1 MSDEV
6 VLNVKNL
13 SISFRRYRNL
23 TPALRDVSLEI
34 RSGEIVG
41 LVGESG
47 CGKSLTALAIMGL
60 LPKNAEVV
68 SGSIAL
74 DDLSV
79 LKATETTMH
88 RVRGNQMSM
97 IFQEPMSA
105 LNPLSTIG
113 AQIEEPLRLHGDL
126 GKRARIARVVDLVAS
141 VGIPDPQR
149 RIKQYPHELSGGMR
163 QRVMIAMALAC
174 QPRLIIADEP
184 TTALD
189 VTIQAQVLDLLKHI
203 RESNQTSML
212 FITHDMGVIADI
224 ADWVVVM
231 YAGQVVESASV
242 HEIFSKPA
250 HPYTR
255 GLLKSIPVIT
265 GSRTHELPSIRGI
278 VPNLENLPSGCS
290 FQDRCDFAT
299 DQCKSTS
306 PTLQRLSENHDV
318 SCWNP
323 VWKESVIHDK

>member
-1 MSDEV
+1 M
-6 VLNVKNL
+6 KNL

-23 TPALRDVSLEI
+23 IPALRNVSLEI

-79 LKATETTMH
+79 LKATESTMH

-126 GKRARIARVVDLVAS
+126 GKRARRARVVDLVAS

-242 HEIFSKPA
+242 HDIFSKPA
-250 HPYTR
+250 HPYTS

-278 VPNLENLPSGCS
+278 VPNLENLPRGCS

-306 PTLQRLSENHDV
+306 PTLHRLSENHDV

-323 VWKESVIHDK
+323 VWKESAIHDK